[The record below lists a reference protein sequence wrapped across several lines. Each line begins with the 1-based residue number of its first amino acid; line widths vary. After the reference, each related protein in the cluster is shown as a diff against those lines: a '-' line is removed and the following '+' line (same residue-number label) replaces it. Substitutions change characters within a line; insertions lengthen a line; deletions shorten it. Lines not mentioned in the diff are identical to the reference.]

1 MLTCISIALVLS
13 GTVGGQDSAPQT
25 VSPPNVV
32 LILADD
38 LGIGDLGCYNAASK
52 IPTPHLDGLAQGGT
66 RFTDAHSP
74 SAVCTPTRYGLLTG
88 RYAWRTRLKSG
99 VHPRA
104 ARPADVHHSV
114 GFTARVRG
122 RRTRDDWRKLVPG
135 CLPIGSSA
143 DQRLALVFGNEV
155 TGLTSAETDL
165 CNELAHVRTSSEHTS
180 LNLGM
185 CVGIA
190 LADLFT
196 GTKVHAAERGG
207 SMLDGEGREFL
218 KARLREVFA
227 DGVVRPGTPQ
237 VDVEE
242 MIERVFSRAALQNK
256 DARAWHLILKTL
268 GSQMSPSDLDLTLHE
283 KGGRRREAM
292 ARRVREGQGGPE
304 EGEGASQEQEK
315 G

>member
-1 MLTCISIALVLS
+1 V
-13 GTVGGQDSAPQT
+13 GTILRAAQNFGPVELWI
-25 VSPPNVV
+25 VSPARPSLLVHPDFEQMSHGAEAAREAIVV
-32 LILADD
+32 VDD
-38 LGIGDLGCYNAASK
+38 LREA
-52 IPTPHLDGLAQGGT
+52 
-66 RFTDAHSP
+66 
-74 SAVCTPTRYGLLTG
+74 LT
-88 RYAWRTRLKSG
+88 
-99 VHPRA
+99 
-104 ARPADVHHSV
+104 DVHHSI
-114 GFTARVRG
+114 GFTGRVRG
-122 RRTRDDWRKLVPG
+122 RRKREDWRRLVPT

-165 CNELAHVRTSSEHTS
+165 CNELAHVRTSAEHTS

-196 GTKVHAAERGG
+196 GTKVHVPEPGG

-227 DGVVRPGTPQ
+227 NGVVRKGTAQ
-237 VDVEE
+237 EDVEE
-242 MIERVFSRAALQNK
+242 MIERVFSRAALLNK
-256 DARAWHLILKTL
+256 DARAWHLILKSL
-268 GSQMSPSDLDLTLHE
+268 GSELSPQDLDLTLHE

-292 ARRVREGQGGPE
+292 ARRTQEGRSGA
-304 EGEGASQEQEK
+304 EGAGGSSAEQEK

>member
-1 MLTCISIALVLS
+1 MKRVILCRPEGPRNV
-13 GTVGGQDSAPQT
+13 GTILRVAENFGPVELWI
-25 VSPPNVV
+25 VSPARPSLLVHPDFDQMSHGAEVARSAIVV
-32 LILADD
+32 VDD
-38 LGIGDLGCYNAASK
+38 LREAL
-52 IPTPHLDGLAQGGT
+52 
-66 RFTDAHSP
+66 
-74 SAVCTPTRYGLLTG
+74 
-88 RYAWRTRLKSG
+88 
-99 VHPRA
+99 
-104 ARPADVHHSV
+104 ADVHHSI

-135 CLPIGSSA
+135 CLPIGSST

-196 GTKVHAAERGG
+196 GTKVHAAEPGG